1 MPQAMSAAQS
11 YRVREIL
18 RDSCLEF
25 GSRLP
30 TEPAARSKL
39 AELVH
44 GAHAGTLNHGDA
56 LLISDLAI
64 ALLAGF

>member
-25 GSRLP
+25 GNRLP

-39 AELVH
+39 AELIH
-44 GAHAGTLNHGDA
+44 GAESGRLDHGDS

-64 ALLAGF
+64 ALLGGF